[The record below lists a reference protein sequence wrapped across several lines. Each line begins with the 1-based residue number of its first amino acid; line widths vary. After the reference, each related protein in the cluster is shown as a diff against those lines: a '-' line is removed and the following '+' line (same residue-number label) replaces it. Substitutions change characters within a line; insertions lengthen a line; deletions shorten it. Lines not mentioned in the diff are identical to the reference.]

1 MALRFALASVAG
13 GLFGGLYTASR
24 DAAQAQEKEKKF
36 GSYEHSYEGFGFPV
50 PEKRDGWGSKADG
63 NAGDVFERQQEAKRL
78 AAQYDDHGGRIPSKG
93 AITFRF
99 APYKLGEVIN
109 LTEETAIFRFL
120 LPKADDLFIMEACS
134 TLQAM
139 KKEPGLMAVEQVQ
152 RMYTPITPN
161 HTKGYFD
168 ILVKKQPRGRMTEH
182 LFGMKIGESLH
193 FRVIQHKM
201 RYLPNVYDEVG
212 LIGTGSGITPLLQVI
227 RASVSDPRDNT
238 KLSLL
243 FANPSD
249 HRVLLKGTLD
259 RLVAE
264 SKGRFKT
271 FYTVDKVLGPEPWQG
286 FVGYIDAGMIAR
298 TMPKPAPRNIL
309 MVCGSD
315 QLMNSL
321 CGVPL
326 AVMKPWSSGHAQQP
340 AVSHSGANF
349 SDELGGVLGSLGYR
363 SEHVYRF

>member
-1 MALRFALASVAG
+1 MALRFAAAAF
-13 GLFGGLYTASR
+13 FGGALGSAWSVSR
-24 DAAQAQEKEKKF
+24 DATSAHDGVEKAWKAEHPRPF
-36 GSYEHSYEGFGFPV
+36 VPPERASYQVKEDELALDILK
-50 PEKRDGWGSKADG
+50 E
-63 NAGDVFERQQEAKRL
+63 NNQAKRV
-78 AAQYDDHGGRIPSKG
+78 ANQYDDHRGRIPTKG
-93 AITFRF
+93 ALTFRF
-99 APYKLGEVIN
+99 KPYKLGEVIN

-120 LPKADDLFIMEACS
+120 LPNANDDFILEPCS

-139 KKEPGLMAVEQVQ
+139 NKQPGSTTVEQVQ

-182 LFGMKIGESLH
+182 LFSMKVGETLN
-193 FRVIQHKM
+193 FRVIQHKL
-201 RYLPNVYDEVG
+201 RYMPNVYDEIG
-212 LIGTGSGITPLLQVI
+212 MIGTGSGITPLLQVI
-227 RASVSDPRDNT
+227 RAATADSTDKT
-238 KLSLL
+238 KISLL

-249 HRVLLKGTLD
+249 TRVLLKGTLD
-259 RLVAE
+259 QLAE
-264 SKGRFKT
+264 QSGGRFT
-271 FYTVDKVLGPEPWQG
+271 PYYTVDKIKGTEPWKG
-286 FVGYIDAGMIAR
+286 FVGYIDAGMISR
-298 TMPKPAPRNIL
+298 TMPKPSPKNII

-315 QLMNSL
+315 HLMSTM

-326 AVMKPWSSGHAQQP
+326 AVLKPWSSGHALQP